1 MSVKVNIQN
10 IGPRW
15 HTGPKEQKDYG
26 VREPGPTNC
35 PDNWMAGSVLRW
47 TKFMGNTIT
56 IVLIVLLY
64 EDVIKKAIEQ

>member
-35 PDNWMAGSVLRW
+35 PDNWSVLCDEQSLW
-47 TKFMGNTIT
+47 GTQLQLFLSFYYMKMS
-56 IVLIVLLY
+56 L
-64 EDVIKKAIEQ
+64 KKR